1 MLSSLTQVL
10 TKPADGKAEDGKLAE
25 IPIPEIRKVATYERD
40 YRPHHRASRTYLR
53 NRTFGA
59 PPTDVVEY
67 DLDNEDEDWLTAYN
81 DGQNRLPAE
90 KFEAMIWKLEVCC
103 GEATETAM
111 ELRAAVATEK
121 GQIISYQDK
130 CAAMAG
136 TEALPKEKAL
146 ELRRQRR
153 SSAAPV
159 AGPFAAHSSFR
170 RDDRIHTDFRAH
182 VLDTAS
188 EMAAGEHL
196 AAAYRLRDSVGA
208 NATLA
213 AGLRRFSHAAG
224 KAPGGGAFC
233 RTSSAAAP
241 CELDSIALAG
251 LRGSATAS
259 STVSSPPPVIRRK
272 S

>member
-1 MLSSLTQVL
+1 MTLAIGGVLAITSGRKQRHGAEGGEEKEVPFRLLS
-10 TKPADGKAEDGKLAE
+10 AE
-25 IPIPEIRKVATYERD
+25 
-40 YRPHHRASRTYLR
+40 
-53 NRTFGA
+53 
-59 PPTDVVEY
+59 
-67 DLDNEDEDWLTAYN
+67 
-81 DGQNRLPAE
+81 
-90 KFEAMIWKLEVCC
+90 
-103 GEATETAM
+103 
-111 ELRAAVATEK
+111 
-121 GQIISYQDK
+121 
-130 CAAMAG
+130 
-136 TEALPKEKAL
+136 EKAL

-170 RDDRIHTDFRAH
+170 RDDRIHADFRAH

-196 AAAYRLRDSVGA
+196 AAAYRLRDSVAA

-233 RTSSAAAP
+233 RTTSAAAP

-251 LRGSATAS
+251 LRGSAAREALRGS
-259 STVSSPPPVIRRK
+259 LEAEWGPLVLQLDSRGHALRCAHSAVLRCIHCPS
-272 S
+272 

>member
-1 MLSSLTQVL
+1 MTLAIGGVLAITSGRKQRHGAEGGEEKEVPFRLLS
-10 TKPADGKAEDGKLAE
+10 AE
-25 IPIPEIRKVATYERD
+25 
-40 YRPHHRASRTYLR
+40 
-53 NRTFGA
+53 
-59 PPTDVVEY
+59 
-67 DLDNEDEDWLTAYN
+67 
-81 DGQNRLPAE
+81 
-90 KFEAMIWKLEVCC
+90 
-103 GEATETAM
+103 
-111 ELRAAVATEK
+111 
-121 GQIISYQDK
+121 
-130 CAAMAG
+130 
-136 TEALPKEKAL
+136 EKAI

-233 RTSSAAAP
+233 RTSSAACAP
-241 CELDSIALAG
+241 TPSRPAPTNRA
-251 LRGSATAS
+251 RGTSSCSTSPSRRAS
-259 STVSSPPPVIRRK
+259 GTSTGC
-272 S
+272 

>member
-1 MLSSLTQVL
+1 MTLAIGGVLAITSGRKQRHGAEGGEEKEVPFRLLS
-10 TKPADGKAEDGKLAE
+10 AE
-25 IPIPEIRKVATYERD
+25 
-40 YRPHHRASRTYLR
+40 
-53 NRTFGA
+53 
-59 PPTDVVEY
+59 
-67 DLDNEDEDWLTAYN
+67 
-81 DGQNRLPAE
+81 
-90 KFEAMIWKLEVCC
+90 
-103 GEATETAM
+103 
-111 ELRAAVATEK
+111 
-121 GQIISYQDK
+121 
-130 CAAMAG
+130 
-136 TEALPKEKAL
+136 EKAL

-251 LRGSATAS
+251 LRGSAAREALRGSLEAESGILVLQLDSRGHALRCAHSAVLRCIHCARSPSYSRGALKTLGN
-259 STVSSPPPVIRRK
+259 TVFPAPRLADSPRRLPRSPQISPYLPPEAGGLTP
-272 S
+272 